1 MINLGCSQGCL
12 HIVEDAA
19 DRHGRLHPCSF
30 LVQTAVRRPG
40 SADEGRT
47 PLTSLFD
54 GGVEALLGEL
64 GPHMHASPRG
74 RCLRWAPNPP
84 RPRLQARV
92 TASTGALLVYQGM
105 HLDN

>member
-64 GPHMHASPRG
+64 GHHMHASP
-74 RCLRWAPNPP
+74 P
-84 RPRLQARV
+84 RQMPALGSQPAQ
-92 TASTGALLVYQGM
+92 ASTPGACDGEHRGIAGLSRYAPG
-105 HLDN
+105 